1 MKIAII
7 TDDEKNISQHFG
19 RAIYY
24 AVLTIENG
32 QIVQREMREK
42 LSHKHVANELHEHTG
57 ESDQRHGFDSASQS
71 LHGQM
76 SQAITDCEAL
86 ICGGMGAGAYE
97 SIRERG
103 IRPIITDIEDIETAA
118 LAYASGII
126 ANHVEKLH

>member
-32 QIVQREMREK
+32 QIVQREIREK
-42 LSHKHVANELHEHTG
+42 LSHKHVADESHEHSS
-57 ESDQRHGFDSASQS
+57 EPDQRHGFDPASQS

-103 IRPIITDIEDIETAA
+103 IRPIITDIEDIDTAA
-118 LAYASGII
+118 LDYASGIL
-126 ANHVEKLH
+126 ADHVEKLH

>member
-7 TDDEKNISQHFG
+7 TDNEKTISQHFG

-24 AVLTIENG
+24 AILTIENG
-32 QIVQREMREK
+32 QIVQREIREK
-42 LSHKHVANELHEHTG
+42 LSHKHVANESHEHTS
-57 ESDQRHGFDSASQS
+57 EFDQRHGFDPASQS
-71 LHGQM
+71 LHGKM

-97 SIRERG
+97 SMRERG
-103 IRPIITDIEDIETAA
+103 IRPIITDIEDIDTAA
-118 LAYASGII
+118 LDYARGIL

>member
-7 TDDEKNISQHFG
+7 TDDEKTISQHFG

-42 LSHKHVANELHEHTG
+42 LSHKHVANESHEHTS
-57 ESDQRHGFDSASQS
+57 ESDQRHGFDPASQS

-86 ICGGMGAGAYE
+86 ICGGIGAGAYE

>member
-1 MKIAII
+1 
-7 TDDEKNISQHFG
+7 
-19 RAIYY
+19 
-24 AVLTIENG
+24 
-32 QIVQREMREK
+32 
-42 LSHKHVANELHEHTG
+42 
-57 ESDQRHGFDSASQS
+57 
-71 LHGQM
+71 M

>member
-7 TDDEKNISQHFG
+7 TDDEKTISQHFG

-32 QIVQREMREK
+32 QIVQREVREK
-42 LSHKHVANELHEHTG
+42 LSHKHFANDSHEHTG
-57 ESDQRHGFDSASQS
+57 ESDQRHGFDPASQS

-97 SIRERG
+97 IIREHG